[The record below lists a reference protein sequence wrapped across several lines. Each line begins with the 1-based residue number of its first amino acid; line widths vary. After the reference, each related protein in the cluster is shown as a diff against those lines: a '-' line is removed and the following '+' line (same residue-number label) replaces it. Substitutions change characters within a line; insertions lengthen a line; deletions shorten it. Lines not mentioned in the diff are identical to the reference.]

1 MSLAESLSWRR
12 RLADVD
18 GEVNNAEVRVGL
30 MGSEEGPG
38 MVMDRGESRD
48 GMAERDVGLMV
59 RRGKAGRGVDM
70 KKGEEGRAGV
80 VARTYIRVEGI
91 KKGRGPSLRAP
102 AR

>member
-1 MSLAESLSWRR
+1 LSWRR

-38 MVMDRGESRD
+38 MVMDRGDSRD

-59 RRGKAGRGVDM
+59 RRGKA
-70 KKGEEGRAGV
+70 
-80 VARTYIRVEGI
+80 
-91 KKGRGPSLRAP
+91 
-102 AR
+102 